1 MLGAVNSILGNPR
14 YTGRR
19 VRNRQRTDTELADP
33 ANIALG
39 HRTCR
44 GGTCPTA
51 GVISAAAG
59 PAGGLWN
66 QPGPTA
72 SRLPVPSQPHQ
83 RRPARSR
90 PAEERLRPGGQDPG
104 ATARPAQPADLPAA
118 ARRRCARQA
127 PHQMRH
133 RDERPANAGDISYL
147 RAGAASRQCPAA
159 APDKVPSGKTM
170 MAISP
175 GRRDSQRRRGLSRNA
190 AWVTSPRRSAIL
202 ARRKVSSV
210 SCCRHRPL
218 PISHRR
224 KSQGSVRP
232 PPVAGGASS

>member
-19 VRNRQRTDTELADP
+19 VWNRQRTDTELADP

-51 GVISAAAG
+51 GSSPRPRDLRAAYGISLVQRQA
-59 PAGGLWN
+59 
-66 QPGPTA
+66 
-72 SRLPVPSQPHQ
+72 RLPVPSQPHQ